1 MEHKRRMKLIDDLFS
16 SISVEEFERTAISA
30 GAADLNTESENCT
43 GKIVLHKGKRA
54 DNGEEITGFLTKMFG
69 QYYIV
74 LEEDENTAYPVEENS
89 IKPCLKGTG
98 LIEKPWNRW
107 YVNEKMLPRLQDT
120 VMICKGWYNKEKYH
134 SDYEALRAYWA
145 SIAEVSVEN
154 IGYDTVLRCLLLP
167 ACEAFL
173 CNRKFCEIFYETI
186 YKQDIVM
193 REFGKI
199 KKHKSKTEYREMNAE
214 YLIKLLIGALFALRN
229 DEFSFKKRPE
239 DGYCVV

>member
-1 MEHKRRMKLIDDLFS
+1 MFKGYRLDRKAMEP
-16 SISVEEFERTAISA
+16 V
-30 GAADLNTESENCT
+30 
-43 GKIVLHKGKRA
+43 VL
-54 DNGEEITGFLTKMFG
+54 
-69 QYYIV
+69 
-74 LEEDENTAYPVEENS
+74 
-89 IKPCLKGTG
+89 
-98 LIEKPWNRW
+98 
-107 YVNEKMLPRLQDT
+107 NEKMLPRLQDT

-154 IGYDTVLRCLLLP
+154 IGYDAVLRCLLLP

-186 YKQDIVM
+186 YKQDVVM
-193 REFGKI
+193 REFEKI

-214 YLIKLLIGALFALRN
+214 YLIELLIGALFALRN